1 MSEGREGSITLE
13 HTPTWVVASVCIV
26 IIAISLAVERVHF
39 TSQTSTSKNQKPLC
53 EALQNVKEG
62 LSFYFIFIYIYIY
75 PISFCVYIF
84 FWFFIY
90 SKLNFES

>member
-26 IIAISLAVERVHF
+26 IIAISLAVEHVHF
-39 TSQTSTSKNQKPLC
+39 TSQTSTRKNQKPLC

-62 LSFYFIFIYIYIY
+62 LSFYFIYIYIY
-75 PISFCVYIF
+75 PISFCIYIF
-84 FWFFIY
+84 FWFFFY

>member
-62 LSFYFIFIYIYIY
+62 LSFYFIFIYIYIQFH
-75 PISFCVYIF
+75 SAFTF
-84 FWFFIY
+84 FFGFSSI
-90 SKLNFES
+90 LN

>member
-39 TSQTSTSKNQKPLC
+39 TSQTSTRKNQKPLC
-53 EALQNVKEG
+53 EALQNVKED
-62 LSFYFIFIYIYIY
+62 LSFYFIYIYIY
-75 PISFCVYIF
+75 IYISNFILRLRF
-84 FWFFIY
+84 FFVF
-90 SKLNFES
+90 LLF

>member
-26 IIAISLAVERVHF
+26 IIAISLAVEHVHF
-39 TSQTSTSKNQKPLC
+39 TSQTSTRKNQKPLC

-62 LSFYFIFIYIYIY
+62 LSFYFIFIYIYIQFH
-75 PISFCVYIF
+75 SAFTF
-84 FWFFIY
+84 FFGFSSI
-90 SKLNFES
+90 LN

>member
-62 LSFYFIFIYIYIY
+62 LSFYFIFIYIYISNF
-75 PISFCVYIF
+75 ILRLHF
-84 FWFFIY
+84 FWFFFY

>member
-39 TSQTSTSKNQKPLC
+39 TSQTSTRKNQKPLC
-53 EALQNVKEG
+53 EALQNVKED
-62 LSFYFIFIYIYIY
+62 LSFYFLYIYIYIY
-75 PISFCVYIF
+75 IQFHSAFTFFFCFSSI
-84 FWFFIY
+84 
-90 SKLNFES
+90 LN

>member
-39 TSQTSTSKNQKPLC
+39 TSQTSTRKNQKPLC
-53 EALQNVKEG
+53 EALQNVKKD
-62 LSFYFIFIYIYIY
+62 LSFYFIYIYIYIYIY
-75 PISFCVYIF
+75 PISFCVYVF
-84 FWFFIY
+84 FFCFSSI
-90 SKLNFES
+90 LN

>member
-62 LSFYFIFIYIYIY
+62 LSFYFIYIYIQFH
-75 PISFCVYIF
+75 SAFTF
-84 FWFFIY
+84 FLVFLLF
-90 SKLNFES
+90 

>member
-26 IIAISLAVERVHF
+26 IIAISLAVEHVHF
-39 TSQTSTSKNQKPLC
+39 TSQTSTRKNQKPLC

-62 LSFYFIFIYIYIY
+62 LSFYFIYIYIYIY
-75 PISFCVYIF
+75 ISNFILRLRF
-84 FWFFIY
+84 FFVF
-90 SKLNFES
+90 LLF